1 MLTFSPKRLNFE
13 KIFFKLLTNLF
24 LDDILLSQLN
34 KNNCPK
40 TASGTFH
47 KPKLVL
53 AEEKN
58 MRKVK
63 PLVLHSGIGGFV
75 LLLTQNLLKGEN
87 REC

>member
-13 KIFFKLLTNLF
+13 KIIFKLLTNLF
-24 LDDILLSQLN
+24 LDDILLSQFN
-34 KNNCPK
+34 KNFCPK

-58 MRKVK
+58 MRK
-63 PLVLHSGIGGFV
+63 
-75 LLLTQNLLKGEN
+75 LTSCALFGHWRFCFIAHTKFIKR
-87 REC
+87 RES